1 MEVLDLL
8 LRNNLDVKRCFFSYM
23 QANGQLPS
31 RVDVRFT
38 LQPTGRA
45 TGIGVTQ
52 GQFAGTELDS
62 CLGTAIGQIEFPPSS
77 GGASRITYPYIFQ

>member
-1 MEVLDLL
+1 MQVLDLL
-8 LRNNLDVKRCFFSYM
+8 LRNNLEVKRCFFSYM
-23 QANGQLPS
+23 QSNGELPS

-52 GQFAGTELDS
+52 GEFAGSSLDG
-62 CLGTAIGQIEFPPSS
+62 CLATAIGGIEFPESS
-77 GGASRITYPYIFQ
+77 GSASRITYPYIFQ

>member
-23 QANGQLPS
+23 QNNGQLPS

-38 LQPTGRA
+38 LQPSGRA

-52 GQFAGTELDS
+52 GEFAGSTLDS
-62 CLGTAIGQIEFPPSS
+62 CLASAIGGIEFPESS
-77 GGASRITYPYIFQ
+77 GSASRITYPYIFQ